1 MLTRAPSWRK
11 AICSTAF
18 KRHVLARQGVFW
30 CVLRDA
36 VAPTSPLAQ
45 GGDAMDDTTNVTD
58 KKEPRARFFHSR
70 DMDTRPKFYC
80 ARCGDR
86 PRLCIS
92 FTRTPLVA
100 EGPVCHTCYQRAWRA
115 NRRREPEPIACASCG
130 ESFKPARSDA
140 RFCSDRC
147 RQRAHRAAPP
157 PSSQPSDRGGDID
170 GKREQRGA
178 GDDQR

>member
-1 MLTRAPSWRK
+1 MRFARRGGLREPRRRAR
-11 AICSTAF
+11 
-18 KRHVLARQGVFW
+18 VY
-30 CVLRDA
+30 
-36 VAPTSPLAQ
+36 APRIDSLAQ
-45 GGDAMDDTTNVTD
+45 GDNAMDDTTNVTD
-58 KKEPRARFFHSR
+58 KKEPGARFFDNR
-70 DMDTRPKFYC
+70 DTDTHPRLAC
-80 ARCGDR
+80 ARCGSGDF
-86 PRLCIS
+86 LSWQLI
-92 FTRTPLVA
+92 RTHLVA

-130 ESFKPARSDA
+130 ESFKPTRSDA